1 MKSLERNSFEEQTR
15 LVPRYVAGDLSRS
28 ERAEFEAW
36 LVSSPE
42 LAFEVEMERRL
53 RRGIASAA
61 RRGWIKRQA
70 PVDRSRERRW
80 QFAIA
85 ASAVLS
91 VGIVLSFAI
100 PSGESVTSGKRL
112 FAAAGEQRGASS
124 RNVRLG
130 SVRGS
135 GGVPDV
141 SVSLTDAPSE
151 LVIEPD
157 VVVLTCPDGA
167 IELGSAAQTVMGQVM
182 GTPAYMAPEQARG
195 QLNLL
200 SPRTDIFGAG
210 AILYEILA
218 GRPPFVGETTI
229 DVLKQARRGKIE
241 PPSKW
246 WPEVPPALEAICL
259 KALAARPRR
268 SRHREVLVEE
278 VAARDAEVRGPVLDV
293 RGDVGR
299 AHQDQAQVRTLGGDD
314 QLARGFGVLGRADA
328 RRLEQRERL
337 LEDAALGERQ
347 RDHRH
352 AIRVMRAP
360 RPASRASMR
369 S

>member
-91 VGIVLSFAI
+91 VGIVMSLAI
-100 PSGESVTSGKRL
+100 PNGESTVAPGKRL
-112 FAAAGEQRGASS
+112 FAAAGEQRMAST
-124 RNVRLG
+124 RTVRLG

-135 GGVPDV
+135 GGMPDV
-141 SVSLTDAPSE
+141 SVSLTDAPGE

-157 VVVLTCPDGA
+157 VVVLTCADGA
-167 IELGSAAQTVMGQVM
+167 IELECAGGSAPQTPQYAEYEMDLVKRHGATLSWRSSRQAPV
-182 GTPAYMAPEQARG
+182 GRTQLSFTLRNPASY
-195 QLNLL
+195 
-200 SPRTDIFGAG
+200 DAG
-210 AILYEILA
+210 DYDLI
-218 GRPPFVGETTI
+218 
-229 DVLKQARRGKIE
+229 
-241 PPSKW
+241 
-246 WPEVPPALEAICL
+246 
-259 KALAARPRR
+259 
-268 SRHREVLVEE
+268 
-278 VAARDAEVRGPVLDV
+278 VRGHSPDNSEVVARFWLRV
-293 RGDVGR
+293 S
-299 AHQDQAQVRTLGGDD
+299 AQ
-314 QLARGFGVLGRADA
+314 
-328 RRLEQRERL
+328 
-337 LEDAALGERQ
+337 
-347 RDHRH
+347 
-352 AIRVMRAP
+352 
-360 RPASRASMR
+360 
-369 S
+369 